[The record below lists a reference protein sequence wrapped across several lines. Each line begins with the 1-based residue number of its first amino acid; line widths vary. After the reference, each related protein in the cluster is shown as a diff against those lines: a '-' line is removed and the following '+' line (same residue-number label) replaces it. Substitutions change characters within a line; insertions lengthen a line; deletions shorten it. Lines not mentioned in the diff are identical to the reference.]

1 MPTHTARLESRL
13 GESYP
18 APYVTVAVGWRGQ
31 SRDLPGLI
39 DSGADGTTIPKFL
52 VGVLNLEKIDDVTID
67 DANGGSRTEDLVV
80 ADIALHGFSIVALP
94 VAAIDYPFILIGR
107 DILTHLVTELN
118 GPAVTFTLSGPS
130 TLVPATSP

>member
-1 MPTHTARLESRL
+1 MPTYTARLESRL
-13 GESYP
+13 EEDYP
-18 APYVTVAVGWRGQ
+18 APYVTVRVSWRGQ

-67 DANGGSRTEDLVV
+67 DANGGSREEDLVV
-80 ADIALHGFSIVALP
+80 ADVELHGFSIAALP

-107 DILTHLVTELN
+107 DILSQLVTELN
-118 GPAVTFTLSGPS
+118 GPAITFSLSGPA
-130 TLVPATSP
+130 TLFSATSP